1 MPAAARLPACSDAAS
16 PTSPSICPRSRSI
29 SSCCRGSTASPPS
42 ASPCNCSRWPRFSCW
57 QPASWARQWATGSNV
72 PRRRRSSS
80 SQPVFRSSSWRA
92 FPGHGKQPPS
102 RSSPRATYSLR
113 IWPSTA
119 WCALISWVQPCG
131 KWRATGAASG
141 PRPSFILRSLR
152 SQLFSSSG
160 GAGMASRRRSIVAL
174 GLILI
179 AAGAGAYILWP
190 RGEAAPIV
198 GVVRATQIRVAPE
211 VGGQLAAIKVR
222 KGDRVRAGEVVAEL
236 SALEL
241 SAAVVQARAAL
252 EAASAQRDH
261 VYAGV
266 RAEEVAALAAAIA
279 KAKSRLEYAQLQL
292 TRTAY
297 LARSDTATQQSLDQA
312 ENDAA
317 SARADVA
324 EAEANH
330 AAAVA
335 GPTREERAI
344 ADAQVKAAAS
354 ALAVLERRLA
364 KTSLHAPADGIVSVI
379 VAEVGENVSA
389 GQPVLAITATGK
401 QWLSFNAREDLLRGL
416 SVGATINIARS
427 GAPPVIPAV
436 VTELLPLGSF
446 ATWQAQRA
454 VGDHDLNTLRLRLD
468 LQGDPADFEPGMT
481 VWLKR

>member
-1 MPAAARLPACSDAAS
+1 
-16 PTSPSICPRSRSI
+16 
-29 SSCCRGSTASPPS
+29 
-42 ASPCNCSRWPRFSCW
+42 
-57 QPASWARQWATGSNV
+57 
-72 PRRRRSSS
+72 
-80 SQPVFRSSSWRA
+80 
-92 FPGHGKQPPS
+92 
-102 RSSPRATYSLR
+102 
-113 IWPSTA
+113 
-119 WCALISWVQPCG
+119 
-131 KWRATGAASG
+131 
-141 PRPSFILRSLR
+141 
-152 SQLFSSSG
+152 
-160 GAGMASRRRSIVAL
+160 MASRGRRIVAL

-252 EAASAQRDH
+252 GAASAQRDH

-297 LARSDTATQQSLDQA
+297 LARSDTATQQALDQA

-317 SARADVA
+317 AARADVA

-344 ADAQVKAAAS
+344 AEAQVKAAAS

-389 GQPVLAITATGK
+389 GQPVLAMDQTGK
-401 QWLSFNAREDLLRGL
+401 RWFSFNAREDLLHGL
-416 SVGATINIARS
+416 TVGAAVDVARS
-427 GAPPVIPAV
+427 AAQPMMPAV